1 MKKSSILLAAALSL
15 AACGGNA
22 QKRADK
28 TAVKNATA
36 VPDGH
41 NAESSLDY
49 EGTYTGTLPAAD
61 CPGIQMRLTLL
72 PDGTYDL
79 HAKYIDRDKEF
90 DQKGA
95 YAVRENLL
103 TLTPA
108 DGERIQY
115 FKVEENRLR
124 LLDADKQPVEGAL
137 SDYYVLNKTI
147 IRWIK

>member
-1 MKKSSILLAAALSL
+1 MKKSLILLAAALSL
-15 AACGGNA
+15 AVCCGKA
-22 QKRADK
+22 PKRGDK
-28 TAVKNATA
+28 TAAKNATA

-72 PDGTYDL
+72 TDGTYDL
-79 HAKYIDRDKEF
+79 HAKYIDRDTEF
-90 DQKGA
+90 DEKGA

-137 SDYYVLNKTI
+137 SEYYVLNKTI